1 MSKGKKSNP
10 NFPFRPLSK
19 SGDRPSVNFHPIGDR
34 PFPIR
39 LGIFV
44 GILLLIWLPLAIPIY
59 GLVDDPNWVSII
71 TLALLYGEFIAL
83 LKVWGRRVYNDP
95 QMLRSCGLEFG
106 RSTGRNGA
114 IGFGIGCGGVFIL
127 FAIATALGGVIW
139 EPLPPTFPRIFI
151 EGLLLALGVGFAEEL
166 FFRGW
171 LLEELRRDYSPAI
184 ALWLNSTLFAILHF
198 IKPPE
203 EILRTWLQFPGLL
216 LLGMILIWAKDAT
229 RSQTNPHGSLSVVI
243 GLHAGLVWSYYL
255 VNVGELA
262 TYSGTL
268 PEWITGIDRNPLAG
282 VLGLLCLGEMA
293 ILIRRLRLPVK

>member
-10 NFPFRPLSK
+10 NFPLRPLSK
-19 SGDRPSVNFHPIGDR
+19 SGDRPPVNFHPIGDR

-44 GILLLIWLPLAIPIY
+44 GVLLLIWLPLAIPIY
-59 GLVDDPNWVSII
+59 WLADDPNWVGII

-83 LKVWGRRVYNDP
+83 LKVWGRRVYGDP
-95 QMLRSCGLEFG
+95 QMLRSCGLEFS
-106 RSTGRNGA
+106 RSTGRNSA
-114 IGFGIGCGGVFIL
+114 IGFGIGCGGVVIL
-127 FAIATALGGVIW
+127 FAIATVLGGVIW

-151 EGLLLALGVGFAEEL
+151 EGLLVAFGVGFAEEL

-184 ALWLNSTLFAILHF
+184 ALWSNSILFAILHF

-216 LLGMILIWAKDAT
+216 LLGIILIWAKDAT
-229 RSQTNPHGSLSVVI
+229 RSKTNPPGSLSVAI

-262 TYSGTL
+262 TDSGTL

-282 VLGLLCLGEMA
+282 VLGLLCLAEMA
-293 ILIRRLRLPVK
+293 TLIRRLRLPVK

>member
-1 MSKGKKSNP
+1 MSKGKKSNL
-10 NFPFRPLSK
+10 NFPLPAPSQR
-19 SGDRPSVNFHPIGDR
+19 GDRTPANFYPIGDR

-39 LGIFV
+39 LVIFV

-59 GLVDDPNWVSII
+59 GLVDDPNWVGIL

-83 LKVWGRRVYNDP
+83 LKMWGRRVYNDP

-106 RSTGRNGA
+106 RTTGRNLA
-114 IGFGIGCGGVFIL
+114 IGFGIGGGGVVIL

-139 EPLPPTFPRIFI
+139 EPFPPTFSRIFI
-151 EGLLLALGVGFAEEL
+151 EGLLVALGVGFAEEL

-184 ALWLNSTLFAILHF
+184 ALWSNSLLFAILHF

-216 LLGMILIWAKDAT
+216 LLGMILVWAKDAT
-229 RSQTNPHGSLSVVI
+229 RSQTNPHGSLAVAI
-243 GLHAGLVWSYYL
+243 ALHAGLVWSYYL
-255 VNVGELA
+255 VNVGELV
-262 TYSGTL
+262 TYTGTL
-268 PEWITGIDRNPLAG
+268 PEWITGIDHNPLAG

-293 ILIRRLRLPVK
+293 TLIRRLRLPIK